1 MWITETITKY
11 NNNVDDRL
19 GSGEEEGGKEM
30 DIKWPSESVVAALRA
45 NYQANGVNAR
55 DEMGSGDE

>member
-1 MWITETITKY
+1 
-11 NNNVDDRL
+11 
-19 GSGEEEGGKEM
+19 M
-30 DIKWPSESVVAALRA
+30 DIKWLSESVVAALIA